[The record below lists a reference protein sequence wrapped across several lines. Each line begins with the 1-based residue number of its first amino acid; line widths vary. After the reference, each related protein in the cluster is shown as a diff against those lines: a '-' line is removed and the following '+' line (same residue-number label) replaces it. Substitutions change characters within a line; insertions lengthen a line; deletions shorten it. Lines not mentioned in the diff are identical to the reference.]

1 MAQQTDGYLKLYT
14 YKSTDT
20 DTQFRDFREQIAGYQ
35 IDNIESN
42 FEKLDEIY
50 TSQTNT
56 QIIKL
61 TNQTTTGTVQNIFGA
76 VLTDKIIIKNNSCI
90 TVKLPET
97 FPSEIAST
105 GNVWIAY
112 EDVIT
117 NKTITCVGTLAYYN
131 RNGEITNVSLS
142 DLQINGVYTLIYL
155 NPTNNEIWGTF
166 IVKDLKNYPNNL
178 ANIAVNNILAK
189 DTDYSFK
196 DTGIPYTDVLT
207 KPALANYTDDTLIVK
222 NSIGGQP
229 IISGT
234 SIQQDNVYLC
244 DGTRDLTNPTIIKKI
259 DLLSPTNRNRLNLR
273 WNDSEGSILGYI
285 GDYGVPGGTEEQ
297 QFLSISKANGCVNKF
312 IYKGDYVNKDGQN
325 AKDGSGANIPNLSYR
340 AYRVFTVPG
349 GAIIDIRWSS
359 GNNYIDSSGGKV
371 IGTFSNIKLSSP
383 YKSWGWVARTDN
395 GVWQAAQVQLDLHT
409 DGTIEAIG
417 APFSWRRMSLF
428 TFIPQQVMV

>member
-20 DTQFRDFREQIAGYQ
+20 NTQFRDFREQIAGYQ

-56 QIIKL
+56 QIIEL
-61 TNQTTTGTVQNIFGA
+61 TNQTTTGTVQNVFGA

-112 EDVIT
+112 KDVIT
-117 NKTITCVGTLAYYN
+117 NKTITCIGTLAYYN

-142 DLQINGVYTLIYL
+142 DLQINGVYTLMYL
-155 NPTNNEIWGTF
+155 KPTNNEIWGTF

-207 KPALANYTDDTLIVK
+207 KPSLNDITTGNVLQKLVDASGNSYISDSGFSASDVFLRNGTTSYLGENISFANDTSLIANSNKFGDILSTGCLDNIVLNKNNSVSVK
-222 NSIGGQP
+222 NPISINLSVNSDYANDVALMPESKAVLTPYGIFVFLRAQNQGKISISANN
-229 IISGT
+229 IIQIT
-234 SIQQDNVYLC
+234 SSDSSFTIPTGDGVLTGFVTNSSAFGSVRACYFDIVSDRGIRYLKIR
-244 DGTRDLTNPTIIKKI
+244 GNLTNAYNIF
-259 DLLSPTNRNRLNLR
+259 
-273 WNDSEGSILGYI
+273 GF
-285 GDYGVPGGTEEQ
+285 GV
-297 QFLSISKANGCVNKF
+297 
-312 IYKGDYVNKDGQN
+312 
-325 AKDGSGANIPNLSYR
+325 IP
-340 AYRVFTVPG
+340 
-349 GAIIDIRWSS
+349 I
-359 GNNYIDSSGGKV
+359 
-371 IGTFSNIKLSSP
+371 
-383 YKSWGWVARTDN
+383 
-395 GVWQAAQVQLDLHT
+395 
-409 DGTIEAIG
+409 
-417 APFSWRRMSLF
+417 
-428 TFIPQQVMV
+428 

>member
-20 DTQFRDFREQIAGYQ
+20 NTQFRDFREQIAGYQ

-56 QIIKL
+56 QIIEL
-61 TNQTTTGTVQNIFGA
+61 TNQTTTGTVQNVFGA

-112 EDVIT
+112 KDVIT
-117 NKTITCVGTLAYYN
+117 NKTITCIGTLAYYN

-142 DLQINGVYTLIYL
+142 DLQINGVYTLMYL
-155 NPTNNEIWGTF
+155 KPTNNEIWGTF

-207 KPALANYTDDTLIVK
+207 KPSLNDITTGNVLQKLVDASGNSYISDSGFSASDVFLRNGTTSYLGENISFANDTSLIANSNKFGDILSTGCLDNIVLNKNNSVSVK
-222 NSIGGQP
+222 NPISINLSVNSDYANDVVLMPESKAVLTPYGIFVFLRAQNTGGISISANN
-229 IISGT
+229 IIQIT
-234 SIQQDNVYLC
+234 SSDSSFTIPTGDGVLTGFVTNSSAFGSVRACYFDIVSDQSIRYLKIR
-244 DGTRDLTNPTIIKKI
+244 GSLTNAYNIF
-259 DLLSPTNRNRLNLR
+259 
-273 WNDSEGSILGYI
+273 GF
-285 GDYGVPGGTEEQ
+285 GV
-297 QFLSISKANGCVNKF
+297 
-312 IYKGDYVNKDGQN
+312 
-325 AKDGSGANIPNLSYR
+325 IP
-340 AYRVFTVPG
+340 
-349 GAIIDIRWSS
+349 I
-359 GNNYIDSSGGKV
+359 
-371 IGTFSNIKLSSP
+371 
-383 YKSWGWVARTDN
+383 
-395 GVWQAAQVQLDLHT
+395 
-409 DGTIEAIG
+409 
-417 APFSWRRMSLF
+417 
-428 TFIPQQVMV
+428 